1 MVIGRFAPSPS
12 GRMHLGNVFA
22 AMLAWLYA
30 RSADGELLL
39 RIEDLDPDRCKPD
52 YVTQLRE
59 DLRWLGLDWDREGQP
74 QSQRSAVYQAA
85 FDQLAAQDLIYPCY
99 CSRAELHA
107 ASAPHAS
114 DGTPIYGGTCRDLT
128 AAARMAQT
136 RKPAWRL
143 KVPAQTYCFSD
154 GLQGLQQENL
164 AQECGDFI
172 VRRSDGVYA
181 YQLAVVVDD
190 GAMGV
195 SQVVRGKDLLHSTPR
210 QLYLQELLGLPH
222 PDYVHV
228 PLLLAPDG
236 RRLSKRDLDLDL
248 GALRQNHRPESILGA
263 LACAA
268 GLLERPAAISLPELC
283 AIFDPARMRS
293 DNLIF
298 TLPSAESGC

>member
-1 MVIGRFAPSPS
+1 MVVGRFAPSPS

-74 QSQRSAVYQAA
+74 QSQRSAAYQAA
-85 FDQLAAQDLIYPCY
+85 FDRLAAQDLIYPCY

-114 DGTPIYGGTCRDLT
+114 DGTPIYGGTCRNLT
-128 AAARMAQT
+128 AVARTAQT

-143 KVPAQTYCFSD
+143 KVPARTYRFSD
-154 GLQGLQQENL
+154 GLQGMQQENL

-195 SQVVRGKDLLHSTPR
+195 NQVVRGKDLLHSTPR

-236 RRLSKRDLDLDL
+236 RRLSKRDRDLDL
-248 GALRQNHRPESILGA
+248 SALRQNHRPESILGA
-263 LACAA
+263 LACAV
-268 GLLERPAAISLPELC
+268 GLLEQPVAISLPELC
-283 AIFDPARMRS
+283 AVFDPARMRR